1 MKLKKSVRKTAKQM
15 ERQTSNPLG
24 KMQTSIPEVKQF
36 YLGLEDSEV
45 LKLLLS
51 SSSA

>member
-1 MKLKKSVRKTAKQM
+1 MKLKKSIRKTAKQM

-24 KMQTSIPEVKQF
+24 KMQTNTPEVKQF
-36 YLGLEDSEV
+36 YLGLEDSKV

-51 SSSA
+51 PTSA